1 MSIRNKEIRLSGAG
15 NVWLVADG
23 IIRSDSLDHL
33 TKDDAALLTG
43 QYHLK
48 TIIDLRTVTEI
59 NERPDKA
66 IPGVEYIHIPLMEE
80 TTAGI
85 TKEQGTEPAAIAANL
100 PDMPSL
106 YRLMV
111 TEQHSVEAL
120 SMILSI
126 ALDKNRQP
134 VLYHCTAGK
143 DRTDIVTMLIL
154 SYLGCT
160 EEYIIEEYLQ
170 SNLTAIPASESIG
183 RYVEQ
188 KIGSKAIADKV
199 RHVFVADESYLRSA
213 IEALNERW
221 GNIDEFVKRLLPDT
235 VSHK

>member
-1 MSIRNKEIRLSGAG
+1 M
-15 NVWLVADG
+15 WLVADG

-85 TKEQGTEPAAIAANL
+85 TKEQGTDPAAIADN
-100 PDMPSL
+100 
-106 YRLMV
+106 
-111 TEQHSVEAL
+111 
-120 SMILSI
+120 
-126 ALDKNRQP
+126 
-134 VLYHCTAGK
+134 
-143 DRTDIVTMLIL
+143 
-154 SYLGCT
+154 
-160 EEYIIEEYLQ
+160 
-170 SNLTAIPASESIG
+170 
-183 RYVEQ
+183 
-188 KIGSKAIADKV
+188 V